1 MTKITENDIE
11 LWAIEELESLGWEYM
26 QGGVIAPDGE
36 APERNAYSDVI
47 LKSRLQ
53 QAIARNNPHIPLEAQ
68 MEAIKVIERIA
79 SPELM
84 VNNQLFHELL
94 SEGVPV
100 EYRKDGVQRGD
111 RVQLVNFEQPGLND
125 FLVVN
130 QFTIIENNNHKRPD
144 LILFVNGL
152 PLVIFELKN
161 AVDENATLLS
171 AFKQIQTYKDTIP
184 GLFTFNAFCVLS
196 DGADAKA
203 GSLSAGFTR
212 YMAWKTCDGLK
223 EASILTNQLEVLIKG
238 LTNPATL
245 LDFIRYFIVFEES
258 KHIDLPAGASAQA
271 GAKGIATIQTIKMVA
286 AYHQYYAVNK
296 AIESVKRASG
306 NNGDRK
312 GGVVWH
318 TQGSGKSLSMVFFS
332 GKLVL
337 QLDNPTI
344 LVITDRND
352 LDDQLFET
360 FASSKQLLRQVPVQA
375 ESREHLKELL
385 KVASGGIVF
394 ATIQKFQPDLP
405 AADSAQAGGEL
416 KYEQLSDRTN
426 IVVVADE
433 AHRTQYGF
441 KPKSIEVKDDK
452 GNVIGQRLV
461 YGFAKYMRDALPN
474 ATYLG
479 FTGTPVESTDNNTPA
494 VFGNYVDIYD
504 IAQAVEDGAT
514 VPIYYESRLVKINL
528 SEEGKQLIEEL
539 DEELERGFD
548 NVQTT
553 QELSQQK
560 AKAKWTKVA
569 AIVGSPA
576 RLKKIAEDIVF
587 HYEERNNS
595 GIEGKAMVV
604 TMSRQIAVDLYNE
617 IINIRPH
624 WHSDDLDEGV
634 IKVVMTASSSD
645 GSDMMKHHTSKE
657 QRRILADRMKDN
669 ADPMK
674 LVIVRDMWL
683 TGFDAP
689 SLHTLYIDKP
699 MKGHNLMQ
707 AIARVNRV
715 YKDKPGGLVV
725 DYFGI
730 ASDLKKAL
738 SFYADSGGKGDPAEA
753 QEKAVQLMLEKLEVV
768 SQMFSEN
775 GIQQHEELLMAAEPK
790 MPYGKGVAYEE
801 YFDAPVK
808 QKLEIILTG
817 VEHILSLEDGKNRYI
832 REVTAL
838 SRSFAIALPHDEAMD
853 AKDEIAY
860 FQAVKARLVKFETRT
875 GGKTDY
881 EIDTAIKQVIDKAL
895 VSEQVVDIFDAAGIK
910 KPELSVL
917 DDEFL
922 EEMRDMKHKN
932 LALEV
937 LKKLLNDEI
946 KIRSRHNI
954 VQSRSLM
961 EMLESSIKR
970 YQNNLISAAEI
981 IQEMIDLAKEIK
993 EADKRGEKMGLSK
1006 DELAFYDAVAQNQSA
1021 KDLLGDEILFKLARV
1036 LVERVKANASIDWTV
1051 KESVKKKLKVIVKR
1065 TLRQYGYPPDLQKLA
1080 TETVLCQAEA
1090 LAEFWN

>member
-11 LWAIEELESLGWEYM
+11 LWAIEELENLGWKYM
-26 QGGVIAPDGE
+26 HGGVIAPDGE
-36 APERNAYSDVI
+36 VPERNAFSDVI
-47 LKSRLQ
+47 LKGRLQ
-53 QAIARNNPHIPLEAQ
+53 QAIARNNLDIPSEAQ
-68 MEAIKVIERIA
+68 MEAVKVIERIS

-111 RVQLVNFEQPGLND
+111 RVQLVNFDQPGLND

-130 QFTIIENNNHKRPD
+130 QFTIIENNHHKRPD

-161 AVDENATLLS
+161 AVDENATLHS

-212 YMAWKTCDGLK
+212 YMAWKTSDGLK

-258 KHIDLPAGASAQA
+258 KHID
-271 GAKGIATIQTIKMVA
+271 AKGIATIQTIKMVA

-352 LDDQLFET
+352 LDDQLFDT

-394 ATIQKFQPDLP
+394 ATIQKFQT
-405 AADSAQAGGEL
+405 DSESNT
-416 KYEQLSDRTN
+416 YEQLSDRTN

-441 KPKSIEVKDDK
+441 KPKSIDVKDDR
-452 GNVIGQRLV
+452 GNVVGQRLV

-479 FTGTPVESTDNNTPA
+479 FTGTPVESTDNNTPV

-539 DEELERGFD
+539 DEELESD
-548 NVQTT
+548 
-553 QELSQQK
+553 ELTDTQK

-604 TMSRQIAVDLYNE
+604 TMSRQIAVDLYKE

-624 WHSDDLDEGV
+624 WHSDDLDKGV

-645 GSDMMKHHTSKE
+645 GPDMMKHHTSKE
-657 QRRILADRMKDN
+657 QRRTLADRMKDI

-753 QEKAVQLMLEKLEVV
+753 QEQAVQLMLEKLEVV

-775 GIQQHEELLMAAEPK
+775 GIQQHEELAMAAEPK
-790 MPYGKGVAYEE
+790 MPYGKGVVYEE

-838 SRSFAIALPHDEAMD
+838 SKAFAIALPHDEAMD

-981 IQEMIDLAKEIK
+981 IQEMINLAKEIK

-1021 KDLLGDEILFKLARV
+1021 KDLLGDDILFKLARV

-1080 TETVLCQAEA
+1080 TETVLSQAEA
-1090 LAEFWN
+1090 LADFWN